1 MGKITLPTTA
11 SEMFSLIIKEKIVQ
25 GILSHIS
32 KVIKVTPPTITE
44 WDMRS
49 ILTYALSF
57 NRKSFMLHFNHFFG
71 EEDKELAKFAMKLL
85 YDVKVDSVSRVSP
98 RIGLKIHPAACTG
111 ILSRVWK
118 RRKLSLYVS
127 LFWDGRTPSFSE

>member
-1 MGKITLPTTA
+1 MGKITLPTT
-11 SEMFSLIIKEKIVQ
+11 SGEMFNLIIKEKIVQ

-49 ILTYALSF
+49 MLTYTLSF
-57 NRKSFMLHFNHFFG
+57 NREAFMLHFNHFFG

-85 YDVKVDSVSRVSP
+85 YDKKVDSVSRVPP
-98 RIGLKIHPAACTG
+98 RIDLKIHPA
-111 ILSRVWK
+111 RV
-118 RRKLSLYVS
+118 LEYFL
-127 LFWDGRTPSFSE
+127 E